1 MKTKSIKQI
10 VIVVAIILAICA
22 VFALLFFGMSQLL
35 HIDRGQVVA
44 EYDGNLVYESDV
56 QDIINYNLMVGVT
69 ENTTEQD
76 LHEIMVNAVETYV
89 KYKVMEIDLAEKGY
103 EINEK
108 DLKETLEESK
118 QQLEKAFGYKK
129 WCEMY
134 RVSKDILEEDIRRY
148 YLADVYYEYA
158 KTYVEVTEEEAKDYY
173 AKHALTEYADPAG
186 YTWTSLL
193 CPVKNFADASEMAAA
208 IAEAEAY
215 IEKLQNK
222 EITFDEV
229 KKELANK
236 YTLDKGYT
244 SMQFSGEDFTSMN
257 DMVTISDEKALEDLI
272 AQLNNV
278 YENRDLNADPD
289 SEAYSN
295 YMHYVSNV
303 FKANT
308 FYALQHSEIGE
319 IWDKPLESYAGY
331 YIVRL
336 DSISLKNDFVPFE
349 DVKNDIITTLLA
361 EKLEATLIEY
371 FDELEEEFNVHYYV
385 S

>member
-1 MKTKSIKQI
+1 MK
-10 VIVVAIILAICA
+10 
-22 VFALLFFGMSQLL
+22 
-35 HIDRGQVVA
+35 
-44 EYDGNLVYESDV
+44 
-56 QDIINYNLMVGVT
+56 
-69 ENTTEQD
+69 
-76 LHEIMVNAVETYV
+76 
-89 KYKVMEIDLAEKGY
+89 
-103 EINEK
+103 
-108 DLKETLEESK
+108 
-118 QQLEKAFGYKK
+118 KK
-129 WCEMY
+129 
-134 RVSKDILEEDIRRY
+134 
-148 YLADVYYEYA
+148 
-158 KTYVEVTEEEAKDYY
+158 
-173 AKHALTEYADPAG
+173 
-186 YTWTSLL
+186 
-193 CPVKNFADASEMAAA
+193 
-208 IAEAEAY
+208 EAY

-371 FDELEEEFNVHYYV
+371 FDELEDEFNVHYYV